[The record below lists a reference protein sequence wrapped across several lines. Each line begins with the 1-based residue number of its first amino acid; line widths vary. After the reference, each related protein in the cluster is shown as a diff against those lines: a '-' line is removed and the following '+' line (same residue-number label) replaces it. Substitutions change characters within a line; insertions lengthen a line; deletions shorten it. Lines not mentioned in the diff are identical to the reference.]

1 MKTIGRMKLSACALC
16 VILAADSLFGET
28 SARTVVWPN
37 PDDSIQWKT
46 LMSNPAA
53 LSLDWPDD
61 AVSATLTIG
70 SGIGEVVSHEITDT
84 TLASYALAVSRPESQ
99 KDERVLTLTLVYK
112 DANGGELRRES
123 ARVGLVG
130 GVNDAATR
138 CVPDAASRKWKKAEG
153 ATAVLPI
160 PADAV
165 SLTVDGKAVDPVDP
179 NGWYFLAGESGAT
192 AVLTLGTTGGTSS
205 SEVRFG
211 GAGCIIIFR

>member
-1 MKTIGRMKLSACALC
+1 MKTIGRIKLNGCALGML
-16 VILAADSLFGET
+16 LAAGSLFGGT

-53 LSLDWPDD
+53 LSLDWPDA

-70 SGIGEVVSHEITDT
+70 SGVGEAVSHEITDT
-84 TLASYALAVSRPESQ
+84 TLSSYALAVSRPESQ

-165 SLTVDGKAVDPVDP
+165 SLTVGGKAVDPVDP
-179 NGWYFLAGESGAT
+179 NGWYFLAGESGAAAT
-192 AVLTLGTTGGTSS
+192 LTLGTADGSAS
-205 SEVRFG
+205 AEIRFG
-211 GAGCIIIFR
+211 GAGCLIIIR

>member
-1 MKTIGRMKLSACALC
+1 MKTIGRIKLNGCALGML
-16 VILAADSLFGET
+16 LAAGSLFGGT

-53 LSLDWPDD
+53 LSLDWPDA

-70 SGIGEVVSHEITDT
+70 SGVGEAVSHEITDT
-84 TLASYALAVSRPESQ
+84 TLSSYALAVSRPETQ

-138 CVPDAASRKWKKAEG
+138 CVPDATSRKWKKAEG

-192 AVLTLGTTGGTSS
+192 ATLTLGTTDGSS
-205 SEVRFG
+205 SAEVRFG
-211 GAGCIIIFR
+211 GAGCLIIFR

>member
-1 MKTIGRMKLSACALC
+1 MKTIGRIKLNGCALGM
-16 VILAADSLFGET
+16 ILAAGSLFGGT

-70 SGIGEVVSHEITDT
+70 SGVGEAVSHEITDT
-84 TLASYALAVSRPESQ
+84 TLSSYALAVSRPETQ

-123 ARVGLVG
+123 ACVGLVG

-165 SLTVDGKAVDPVDP
+165 SLTVDGKTVDPVDP

-192 AVLTLGTTGGTSS
+192 ATLTLGTTDGSS
-205 SEVRFG
+205 FAEVRFG
-211 GAGCIIIFR
+211 GAGCLLILR

>member
-1 MKTIGRMKLSACALC
+1 MKTINWIKLSGCALG
-16 VILAADSLFGET
+16 VILSAGSLFGET

-37 PDDSIQWKT
+37 PDDSVQWKT
-46 LMSNPAA
+46 LMANPAA
-53 LSLDWPDD
+53 LSLDWPSD
-61 AVSATLTIG
+61 AVSATLTID
-70 SGIGEVVSHEITDT
+70 SGVGEAVSHEITDT
-84 TLASYALAVSRPESQ
+84 MLVSYALAVSRPVTQ

-123 ARVGLVG
+123 ARVGLVS

-179 NGWYFLAGESGAT
+179 NGWYFLVGESGAT